1 MNVKELLSITN
12 EEEILTL
19 KTILKYSEERNY
31 INKKKSSNFVELSY
45 QDVWDIKVMI
55 MGGDFINATTRLL
68 NVDKSKIL
76 KVNSKDFVPFI
87 KFMTNQLNFI
97 NELEAKLN
105 DVDTTDDFDRQQDL
119 QAAGVQKLQKYGI
132 INVVDELANGKIWDW
147 DKVKNTR
154 YWDVYIKL
162 MKDKDKASISAAY
175 NKIVTSKNKRNG

>member
-1 MNVKELLSITN
+1 MNVKELLSISN

-31 INKKKSSNFVELSY
+31 INKKICSNFVELNY
-45 QDVWDIKVMI
+45 QMVWDIKEMLI
-55 MGGDFINATTRLL
+55 GGNFVKATVKLL
-68 NVDKSKIL
+68 GIEESKVL
-76 KVNSKDFVPFI
+76 KVNSKDFIPFI

-97 NELEAKLN
+97 HELEVKLN

-119 QAAGVQKLQKYGI
+119 QASGVDKLQKYGI
-132 INVVDELANGKIWDW
+132 INVVDELAYGKIWDW

-162 MKDKDKASISAAY
+162 MKDKDKASISTAY
-175 NKIVTSKNKRNG
+175 NKLITSKNKRNG